1 MSVMAIIHILHIITL
16 MSFISIISIILA
28 YDIFRHECLCLP
40 ARNVSDVL
48 PGVRD
53 EDILLGYDAETPQLN
68 IEAVSHAVDRLRYY
82 YLF

>member
-1 MSVMAIIHILHIITL
+1 MAIIHILHIITI

-28 YDIFRHECLCLP
+28 CDIFRHECLCLT
-40 ARNVSDVL
+40 ARNVL
-48 PGVRD
+48 PGVSD

>member
-16 MSFISIISIILA
+16 MSFI
-28 YDIFRHECLCLP
+28 

>member
-1 MSVMAIIHILHIITL
+1 
-16 MSFISIISIILA
+16 MSFISIITTYCVLK
-28 YDIFRHECLCLP
+28 HECLSLT
-40 ARNVSDVL
+40 ARNVSDVR

-53 EDILLGYDAETPQLN
+53 EDILLEYDAETPQLN

>member
-1 MSVMAIIHILHIITL
+1 

-28 YDIFRHECLCLP
+28 YDIFRHECLSHPASRSLCLP

-82 YLF
+82 YVF

>member
-1 MSVMAIIHILHIITL
+1 MAIIHILHIVTIL
-16 MSFISIISIILA
+16 SFISIISIILA
-28 YDIFRHECLCLP
+28 YCVLKHECLCLT
-40 ARNVSDVL
+40 ARNVLDVL

-53 EDILLGYDAETPQLN
+53 EDILLEYDAETPQLN